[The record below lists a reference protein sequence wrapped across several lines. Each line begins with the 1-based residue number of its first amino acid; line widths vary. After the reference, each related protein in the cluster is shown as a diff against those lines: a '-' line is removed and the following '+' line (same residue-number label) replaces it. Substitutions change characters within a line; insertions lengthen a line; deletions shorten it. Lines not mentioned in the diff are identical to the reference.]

1 MSSWLTTLRH
11 VRDGQTARSLRL
23 KDLQRY
29 AATAS
34 STGVLV
40 GQHQRIPTCS
50 GNDPYELIGPVETPA
65 TSPPFNMQDVDTVR
79 DVAECESS
87 VRARLGVFQ
96 RRSADRNGISVDN
109 VPKRRPAGVPLR
121 VNQPACHPLSRRGE
135 FARFIRRE
143 ASGLYSPGVRSPVE
157 PEYHTRNS
165 RRISVPPPMQAT
177 AEDADALSGRSGSS
191 AVKAIAKSI
200 QIGRA

>member
-1 MSSWLTTLRH
+1 MSSWLGPVRH
-11 VRDGQTARSLRL
+11 VKDGQTARSLRL

-65 TSPPFNMQDVDTVR
+65 ASPPFNMQDVDTVR
-79 DVAECESS
+79 ALTESMSS

-96 RRSADRNGISVDN
+96 RRSAGRRRNT
-109 VPKRRPAGVPLR
+109 
-121 VNQPACHPLSRRGE
+121 
-135 FARFIRRE
+135 
-143 ASGLYSPGVRSPVE
+143 
-157 PEYHTRNS
+157 PER
-165 RRISVPPPMQAT
+165 
-177 AEDADALSGRSGSS
+177 
-191 AVKAIAKSI
+191 K
-200 QIGRA
+200 